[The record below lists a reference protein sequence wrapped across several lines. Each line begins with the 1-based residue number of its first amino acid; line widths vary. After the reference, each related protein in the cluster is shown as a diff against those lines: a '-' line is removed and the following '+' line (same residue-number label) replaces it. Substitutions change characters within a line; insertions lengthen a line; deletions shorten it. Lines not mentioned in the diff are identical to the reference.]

1 MKKKWISLAL
11 CSAMLLSALSG
22 CSNSSTTS
30 SEGSSTESSTSS
42 ASEQNTSSDNGA
54 SDATLR
60 FMWWGGETR
69 HKATVEAMDL
79 FMEKNPGIKVEYE
92 YGGFSG
98 YFDKLLTQMAG
109 NNAPDVVQLS
119 YTNVIEYVT
128 RNQLEPLS
136 SYIDEGILNVD
147 KINETLLDTY
157 KIDEDYYAI
166 PSGINVQLLFYNK
179 TMFDDLSVE
188 YPTSG
193 MTFDEVYA
201 KAKEITDA
209 ARAQGKTDIWGISA
223 YSNAFDV
230 NFQRILIDFGGQLW
244 TDDLSAAAF
253 NSPEGIAAME
263 YIKQPLTDE
272 IAPPPEITVSNPD
285 GVTDFA
291 LGRVG
296 MYIDNATS
304 TAGFAAIG
312 DFELGLELAPF
323 GNNHNVTW
331 YQASQVYS
339 ITNQSEHPDIAA
351 QIIDYLVNDKEAG
364 KILAFERGIPVND
377 DIRATSG
384 EGMSEIEQK
393 QLELVNGAAEYMDD
407 GVPMPFPPGYLE
419 IHTEFERIQESYFYG
434 QQTAEEAL
442 AELEDFA
449 NKTISK
455 FN

>member
-11 CSAMLLSALSG
+11 CGTMILSALSG
-22 CSNSSTTS
+22 CTASPAASS
-30 SEGSSTESSTSS
+30 GSSGGESSASS
-42 ASEQNTSSDNGA
+42 ASEEAVSSDGGT

-79 FMEKNPGIKVEYE
+79 FMQKNPGIKVEYE

-119 YTNVIEYVT
+119 YTNVVEYVT
-128 RNQLEPLS
+128 RDQLEPLS
-136 SYIDEGILNVD
+136 PYIDEGILNVD
-147 KINETLLDTY
+147 KINKTLLDTY
-157 KIDEDYYAI
+157 KINENYYAI
-166 PSGINVQLLFYNK
+166 PSGINVQLLFYNQ
-179 TMFDDLSVE
+179 TMFDDLGVE
-188 YPTSG
+188 HPTSG
-193 MTFDEVYA
+193 MTLDEVYA

-209 ARAQGKTDIWGISA
+209 ARAQGRTDIWGMA
-223 YSNAFDV
+223 TYSKAFDV
-230 NFQRILIDFGGQLW
+230 NFQRVLIDFGGQLW

-263 YIKQPLTDE
+263 YSKKPLTDE

-296 MYIDNATS
+296 MFIDNATS
-304 TAGFAAIG
+304 TASFAAIG

-323 GNNHNVTW
+323 GNHHSVTW

-339 ITNQSEHPDIAA
+339 ITNQSQHPDIAA

-364 KILAFERGIPVND
+364 EILAFERGIPVND
-377 DIRATSG
+377 DIRASSA
-384 EGMSEIEQK
+384 EGKSEIEQK

-442 AELEDFA
+442 AELESFA